1 MSWEAGH
8 QWFPKARIRPASS
21 GPCAAL
27 TTGCLLVNEGPHS
40 NGCQCGESVNQ
51 RRKNDYCDPYLCEKP
66 LPTPQDLMVKN
77 IKRHQ
82 RLIKRDGGNVTH
94 TSVTS
99 PLPPCRT

>member
-1 MSWEAGH
+1 MPLAPEGTYSACVLW
-8 QWFPKARIRPASS
+8 PVC
-21 GPCAAL
+21 GPCYGVPA
-27 TTGCLLVNEGPHS
+27 GEGPHS
-40 NGCQCGESVNQ
+40 NGFQWRESVNQ
-51 RRKNDYCDPYLCEKP
+51 RRKNDYCDPYLCEQP

-94 TSVTS
+94 TCVTS